1 MDNEEARDIAR
12 RLSQRVGTSSED
24 EWGIWAALMAFPSP
38 PSSYWLPGEGSTL
51 NWVENRALIR
61 ATAAPEAKLD
71 YRAQPLVSDDWSFE
85 VSFQSTS
92 LDDAGFQHPGLRS
105 NWSFHLPSGEVLEI
119 EGETLVSRDS
129 SAPNEAEILARDIAL
144 SMLKA

>member
-12 RLSQRVGTSSED
+12 SLAQRVGASGEE
-24 EWGIWAALMAFPSP
+24 EWAIWAALMAFPSTP
-38 PSSYWLPGEGSTL
+38 TSFWLPRKGSTIH
-51 NWVENRALIR
+51 WVENQALIR

-71 YRAQPLVSDDWSFE
+71 FRAQPTARDHWSIE
-85 VSFQSTS
+85 VGFQSAS

-105 NWSFHLPSGEVLEI
+105 RWSFRLPSDEIFEV
-119 EGETLVSRDS
+119 EGETLVARDS
-129 SAPNEAEILARDIAL
+129 SAPNEAEALARDIAL